1 MPGAT
6 LQQKLTRIIPTDV
19 LESADFK
26 DLIDVFRSN
35 DAESVDPDPVRPMTM
50 SPTVLVDPKTRFFG
64 GGGGAPIAK
73 TAAVAAT
80 AVVAASGSSWPS
92 WANWKVA
99 VGVLLGAFTVY
110 MVFKNWRMAR
120 ELGFSYALCAALP
133 PLRPVVAFFRGTT
146 SDNLYAEIEAYQLGV
161 HPIQR
166 PPPLPAPAP
175 APEPTPAPA
184 PEPKEEKSRSDLMS
198 ELLDQ
203 VV

>member
-1 MPGAT
+1 MPGVT

-19 LESADFK
+19 LESDDFK

-35 DAESVDPDPVRPMTM
+35 DAESVDPDPVRPMAM

-64 GGGGAPIAK
+64 SSAPIAK

-80 AVVAASGSSWPS
+80 AVVAASGSSWPA
-92 WANWKVA
+92 WANWKTA
-99 VGVLLGAFTVY
+99 LGVLLGAFTVY

-166 PPPLPAPAP
+166 PPPLPQPAP
-175 APEPTPAPA
+175 APE
-184 PEPKEEKSRSDLMS
+184 PEPKEEKSRNDLMS

>member
-19 LESADFK
+19 LESEEFR
-26 DLIDVFRSN
+26 DLIDVFRNN
-35 DAESVDPDPVRPMTM
+35 DDDDSVSVDPDPVRPMTL
-50 SPTVLVDPKTRFFG
+50 SPPVLLDPKTRFFTN
-64 GGGGAPIAK
+64 PAK
-73 TAAVAAT
+73 TAVVATTAAVAA
-80 AVVAASGSSWPS
+80 ASSSWPA

-99 VGVLLGAFTVY
+99 LGVLLGGFAIY

-120 ELGFSYALCAALP
+120 DLGFSYALSAALP

-161 HPIQR
+161 HPM
-166 PPPLPAPAP
+166 LK
-175 APEPTPAPA
+175 APEPQPQ
-184 PEPKEEKSRSDLMS
+184 PKKESPPPPPQKSRTDLIN

-203 VV
+203 VA